1 MTVCGASVCK
11 LFRVNLVPRLF
22 FVTSPC
28 SLSLALSLL
37 YVSWPSR
44 CLTLKHKDAP
54 ACVEMLHMRAVKVLQ
69 ALCASGSICQRAQT
83 SPLLAAAA
91 SLWMSVAAPR
101 SDVLRNTENNPTWQK
116 NKTEM
121 TECRSGEAAT
131 SNTALTH
138 KYALWKLQAVVA
150 ASSAGLWVYKGPIFW
165 SWTIYLNIDPFCSL
179 RVSVFPKSETTTTEV
194 AKKVI
199 VVSDLSE
206 EI

>member
-1 MTVCGASVCK
+1 MTVCSASVCK

-54 ACVEMLHMRAVKVLQ
+54 ACVEMLHMRAVKLLQ

-101 SDVLRNTENNPTWQK
+101 SDVLRNTENNPIWQK
-116 NKTEM
+116 NKTETDWM
-121 TECRSGEAAT
+121 QIWWELRRQTLHS
-131 SNTALTH
+131 LK

-179 RVSVFPKSETTTTEV
+179 RVSVFPKS
-194 AKKVI
+194 
-199 VVSDLSE
+199 
-206 EI
+206 

>member
-11 LFRVNLVPRLF
+11 LLCVNLVPRLF

-28 SLSLALSLL
+28 SLALSLL

-116 NKTEM
+116 NKTETDWM
-121 TECRSGEAAT
+121 QIWWSFDVKHCTHSQIRFVETSGCG
-131 SNTALTH
+131 
-138 KYALWKLQAVVA
+138 
-150 ASSAGLWVYKGPIFW
+150 SSEQRW
-165 SWTIYLNIDPFCSL
+165 SLGL
-179 RVSVFPKSETTTTEV
+179 RVQYFGPEQYILISIPSALCVFLFFQNQKQQQQR
-194 AKKVI
+194 
-199 VVSDLSE
+199 
-206 EI
+206 